1 MTRVFHEIF
10 HDTVDTAL
18 QRGILLGTG
27 GDKRDTEIHQTDE
40 FLNKYRPSHLKQRG
54 VDRKTNNYCYLS
66 KGENIIDITS
76 GEEKSLS
83 EFLSQSKQAL
93 LQIEVDPAVCYV
105 SDLDLYDQIKELLT
119 KGDETNAR
127 RLAPIYWNSLQL
139 LADYPGGVRRP
150 EVIVPHNIPASAIT
164 QVG

>member
-1 MTRVFHEIF
+1 MVKVFHEIS
-10 HDTVDTAL
+10 HDTVGTAL

-27 GDKRDTEIHQTDE
+27 GDKRDREIHETDE
-40 FLNKYRPSHLKQRG
+40 FLNKYRPARLEEKG
-54 VDRKTNNYCYLS
+54 VDRQTNNYCYLS

-76 GEEKSLS
+76 GKEKTLS

-93 LQIEVDPAVCYV
+93 LQIEVDPALCYV
-105 SDLDLYDQIKELLT
+105 SDLDLYDQIKELFA

-127 RLAPIYWNSLQL
+127 RLAPVYWNSLQL

-150 EVIVPHNIPASAIT
+150 EVIVPYNIPASAIT
-164 QVG
+164 KVG